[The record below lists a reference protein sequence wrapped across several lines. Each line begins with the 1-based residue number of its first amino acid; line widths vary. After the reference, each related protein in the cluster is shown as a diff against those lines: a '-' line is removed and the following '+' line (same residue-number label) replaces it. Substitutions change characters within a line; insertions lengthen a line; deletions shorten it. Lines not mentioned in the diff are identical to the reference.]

1 MDHVHFGDTK
11 ENNQVTEAADAS
23 VNTSVN
29 ESLQL
34 FKTKILNAIEI
45 IGDKNEKRPD
55 IDTTH
60 DHIMKTEASNAD
72 KTLIENVV
80 KELIK
85 QNILINKKT
94 TQGLDSSKILRN
106 VDQTSQ
112 TSTDQTLPDPPQIMN
127 ATKTPDTEDKK
138 TLPNSPILLNDIPT
152 PHTKIKQTTSFSNS
166 FQESF
171 SLLKAE
177 LCELKLSL
185 MNEICEVRNS
195 IRDIKAKK
203 DVHREQLKDNKRLWD
218 ELETKNTIIKL
229 LIDNF
234 KQLAGSIGKSNTTV
248 PLLLTT
254 DFSANSN
261 FILTKK
267 YARRESYEKSKP
279 TNILSPNRCHLLEP
293 TSENNELVSENIQ
306 NTDVLRLS
314 ENENELNRNRNV
326 LASQNTENKRTSVV
340 INKYPER
347 QNEFSRP
354 PTFPGTKLFSEA
366 SLPSKGQID
375 ILIFTDSIPK
385 EICIRE
391 LNTFIKK

>member
-1 MDHVHFGDTK
+1 
-11 ENNQVTEAADAS
+11 
-23 VNTSVN
+23 
-29 ESLQL
+29 
-34 FKTKILNAIEI
+34 
-45 IGDKNEKRPD
+45 
-55 IDTTH
+55 
-60 DHIMKTEASNAD
+60 
-72 KTLIENVV
+72 
-80 KELIK
+80 
-85 QNILINKKT
+85 
-94 TQGLDSSKILRN
+94 
-106 VDQTSQ
+106 
-112 TSTDQTLPDPPQIMN
+112 
-127 ATKTPDTEDKK
+127 
-138 TLPNSPILLNDIPT
+138 
-152 PHTKIKQTTSFSNS
+152 
-166 FQESF
+166 
-171 SLLKAE
+171 
-177 LCELKLSL
+177 

-195 IRDIKAKK
+195 IRDKKAKK
-203 DVHREQLKDNKRLWD
+203 DVHSKQVKHNKRLWG

-234 KQLAGSIGKSNTTV
+234 KQIAGSIGKSNTTV

-267 YARRESYEKSKP
+267 SARRESYEKSKP
-279 TNILSPNRCHLLEP
+279 TDILSPNRYQLLEP
-293 TSENNELVSENIQ
+293 TSKNNELVSENIQ

>member
-1 MDHVHFGDTK
+1 
-11 ENNQVTEAADAS
+11 
-23 VNTSVN
+23 
-29 ESLQL
+29 
-34 FKTKILNAIEI
+34 
-45 IGDKNEKRPD
+45 
-55 IDTTH
+55 
-60 DHIMKTEASNAD
+60 
-72 KTLIENVV
+72 
-80 KELIK
+80 
-85 QNILINKKT
+85 
-94 TQGLDSSKILRN
+94 
-106 VDQTSQ
+106 
-112 TSTDQTLPDPPQIMN
+112 
-127 ATKTPDTEDKK
+127 
-138 TLPNSPILLNDIPT
+138 
-152 PHTKIKQTTSFSNS
+152 
-166 FQESF
+166 
-171 SLLKAE
+171 
-177 LCELKLSL
+177 

-195 IRDIKAKK
+195 IRDKKAKK
-203 DVHREQLKDNKRLWD
+203 DVHSKQVKHNKRLWG

-254 DFSANSN
+254 NFSENSN
-261 FILTKK
+261 FILPKK
-267 YARRESYEKSKP
+267 YARRQSNEKSKP
-279 TNILSPNRCHLLEP
+279 TNILSPNHYHLLEP